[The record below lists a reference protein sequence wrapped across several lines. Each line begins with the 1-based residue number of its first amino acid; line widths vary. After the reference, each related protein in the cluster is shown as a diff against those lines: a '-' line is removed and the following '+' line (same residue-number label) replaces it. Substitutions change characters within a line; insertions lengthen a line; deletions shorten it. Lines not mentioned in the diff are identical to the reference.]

1 MKAALRASVPL
12 SVLYSVMSVS
22 CREYATP
29 PGTRV
34 VQREGRQVMVLG
46 CVRSMYG
53 GCWCWYANAQGPCF
67 GEVVWVNDLV
77 QGSRDNVTSRTQAP
91 HHHEDRPKGKKRR
104 VVILFVF
111 NTNTLAT
118 KYCVPCFGSSPSH
131 RRRPTIQAAPRGGAR
146 IRLLPPVLLLRS
158 PAEA

>member
-1 MKAALRASVPL
+1 MRRFLCL
-12 SVLYSVMSVS
+12 SLIPSCP
-22 CREYATP
+22 CRENATP
-29 PGTRV
+29 PGTCV
-34 VQREGRQVMVLG
+34 VQREERRVVVLG
-46 CVRSMYG
+46 YASSMYG

-67 GEVVWVNDLV
+67 GEVGWVNDV
-77 QGSRDNVTSRTQAP
+77 IQGSRDTVTSRTQAP
-91 HHHEDRPKGKKRR
+91 HRYEDRPKGKKRQ

-118 KYCVPCFGSSPSH
+118 KHCVPCFGSSPSH

-158 PAEA
+158 PAGA